1 MNKTVWIVIVAIAI
15 VSLLFI
21 FGWSKKAHAPVSE
34 DVKESETLVVNNNKE
49 EKMENTNSV
58 ATITTNLG
66 VIKIELF
73 ADKAPNTVANFV
85 KLSNEGFYNNTKFHR
100 IIKDFMIQGG
110 DPLSKD
116 DAQINRWG
124 TGGPGYVFN
133 DEQNDVALVNGVI
146 AMANAG
152 PNTNGSQFFI
162 ITAEATPWLQGKH
175 TGFGKVIE
183 GLDIVEKIGNV
194 ETGAQDRPVEA
205 VVLQSVEIK

>member
-34 DVKESETLVVNNNKE
+34 DVKEGETLVVNNNKE

-73 ADKAPNTVANFV
+73 TNKAPNTVANFV
-85 KLSNEGFYNNTKFHR
+85 KLSNEGLYNNTKFHR

>member
-1 MNKTVWIVIVAIAI
+1 MNKTVWIVIVAIAF

-34 DVKESETLVVNNNKE
+34 DVKESEALVVNNNKE

-73 ADKAPNTVANFV
+73 ADNAPNTVANFV
-85 KLSNEGFYNNTKFHR
+85 KLANEGFYNDTKFHR
-100 IIKDFMIQGG
+100 VIKDFMIQGG

-183 GLDIVEKIGNV
+183 GLDVVTKIGTTA
-194 ETGAQDRPVEA
+194 TGAQDKPVEA
-205 VVLQSVEIK
+205 VVVKSVEIK

>member
-1 MNKTVWIVIVAIAI
+1 MNKTFWIVIVAIAL

-21 FGWSKKAHAPVSE
+21 FGWSKKVNAPVNE
-34 DVKESETLVVNNNKE
+34 DIKESETLVVNNKE

-85 KLSNEGFYNNTKFHR
+85 KLSNEGFYNSTKFHR

-133 DEQNDVALVNGVI
+133 DEQNDVALVEGVI

-205 VVLQSVEIK
+205 VVVKSVEIK